1 MIQMSSLAPAL
12 LPSKLMHMHD
22 PSHEITLLL
31 QQSQQEDQAVS
42 DRLLMLVYD
51 ELRAI
56 ARSKMRR
63 RDPDQT
69 LQPTALVHEAYLRI
83 FKKEIEFKNRRQ
95 FFFVASR
102 AMRDILVERARK
114 KAALKRGARAEHI
127 CSDHIELAID
137 TPAEDM
143 LALNQ
148 ALDQFEIKY
157 PRKYQLVMLRFFS
170 GLTTREAADILGTTV
185 RTAERDW
192 QFAKAHLY
200 NVLAVN

>member
-1 MIQMSSLAPAL
+1 MEIHDTSL
-12 LPSKLMHMHD
+12 
-22 PSHEITLLL
+22 HEITRLL
-31 QQSQQEDQAVS
+31 QEKQNGDQEIS
-42 DRLLMLVYD
+42 EKLLMLVYD

-56 ARSKMRR
+56 ARGKMRR
-63 RDPDQT
+63 MPPNQT

-83 FKKEIEFKNRRQ
+83 FKQNTDIENRRQ
-95 FFFVASR
+95 FFFAASR

-114 KAALKRGARAEHI
+114 KASLKRGANAKHVSGDDMEI
-127 CSDHIELAID
+127 AID

-148 ALDQFEIKY
+148 ALTQFEARY

-170 GLTTREAADILGTTV
+170 GLTTQEAADILGTTL

-192 QFAKAHLY
+192 QFAKAYLY
-200 NVLAVN
+200 NVLTETS